1 MLTLLKQ
8 NFDERKYL
16 SMSLNDMVIEIINK
30 PNVFKGNSHVMINRI
45 REIKNKGDS
54 GWSEIKNAWDI
65 ESKGEAKRKI
75 DKYFNEGLK
84 VDSDLSIKKSVK
96 INLND
101 KGSMPQPIGVKDKE
115 ISSAENKY
123 ESRNLNGGIGKKI
136 QHAVEKIASNFE
148 SGIELKK
155 SKRDEESEKIN
166 KVECNSFDD
175 LINNLKKGEALSER
189 ELSYIKFLMSYIR
202 TKAPIGNED
211 NIRKE
216 LENVF
221 VKITNLIRNDDKSK
235 VLHLYQEQRFLS
247 IYNSSCRVATYAIES
262 LLEKKGF
269 QKETITKIK
278 EYLINYS
285 NEYLVKLKLNES
297 KYNDYI
303 KNIKKFSDFDIFK
316 GVESIDKIIFLK
328 GILSENKFTSEGRRF
343 LTEFSDN
350 LKDER
355 IIDFIKDKINLDVGL
370 LKSEYDSKC
379 FEEKNAY
386 DKYVKEKNA
395 YDKYVK
401 EKNKIIDAAI
411 NRIKSMLIVSKMPK
425 SIVDSVIEVINKERS
440 NIKIEPFSSKIDL
453 IINMLQCKR
462 TKVNEIT
469 NDIEHYLNISMEQL
483 KLEVEIAKSKKIS
496 FQERLS
502 SLLNNLNN
510 RVLNFIYYVKH
521 SFK

>member
-1 MLTLLKQ
+1 MQTLWKQ

-65 ESKGEAKRKI
+65 ESKGKAKRKI

-84 VDSDLSIKKSVK
+84 VDSDLPINESVK
-96 INLND
+96 INLSD

-115 ISSAENKY
+115 ISGAKNEC
-123 ESRNLNGGIGKKI
+123 ESSKSGGEIERKFKNI
-136 QHAVEKIASNFE
+136 VKAVVSNID
-148 SGIELKK
+148 SGMELKK
-155 SKRDEESEKIN
+155 SKRDEESKKIN
-166 KVECNSFDD
+166 KVGCDSFDD
-175 LINNLKKGEALSER
+175 LINNLKKGEALSEND
-189 ELSYIKFLMSYIR
+189 LSHINFLMSYIR

-269 QKETITKIK
+269 QKEIITKIK
-278 EYLINYS
+278 EYLIDYS
-285 NEYLVKLKLNES
+285 NEYLVKLKLNEA
-297 KYNDYI
+297 KYSDYI

-316 GVESIDKIIFLK
+316 GVESIDKIILLK
-328 GILSENKFTSEGRRF
+328 GVLSENKFTSEGRRF
-343 LTEFSDN
+343 LTEFNDN
-350 LKDER
+350 LKNER
-355 IIDFIKDKINLDVGL
+355 VIGFIKDKINLDVGL

-386 DKYVKEKNA
+386 DKYVKEKN
-395 YDKYVK
+395 
-401 EKNKIIDAAI
+401 KIIDAAI
-411 NRIKSMLIVSKMPK
+411 NRVKSMLMVSKMPK
-425 SIVDSVIEVINKERS
+425 RIVDSVIEVINKERS
-440 NIKIEPFSSKIDL
+440 NTKIEPFSSKIDL
-453 IINMLQCKR
+453 IINILQCKR
-462 TKVNEIT
+462 IKADKIT
-469 NDIEHYLNISMEQL
+469 NDIEHYFNISMEQL
-483 KLEVEIAKSKKIS
+483 KLEVEIEKSKKIS
-496 FQERLS
+496 FQERIS

-510 RVLNFIYYVKH
+510 RVLNFIYYVRH

>member
-1 MLTLLKQ
+1 MPILWKQ
-8 NFDERKYL
+8 NFDESKYL
-16 SMSLNDMVIEIINK
+16 SMSLKDMVNKIKEKSDFFEGNSHIIINK
-30 PNVFKGNSHVMINRI
+30 IK
-45 REIKNKGDS
+45 EIKNKSDL
-54 GWSEIKNAWDI
+54 GWDEIKDAWDI

-175 LINNLKKGEALSER
+175 LINNLKKGEALSEND
-189 ELSYIKFLMSYIR
+189 LSHIKFLMSYIR
-202 TKAPIGNED
+202 IREPIGNDD

-216 LENVF
+216 LESVF
-221 VKITNLIRNDDKSK
+221 VKITNVIRNDDKSK
-235 VLHLYQEQRFLS
+235 VLYLYQEQRFLS

-262 LLEKKGF
+262 LLEKKGY

-285 NEYLVKLKLNES
+285 NEYLVKLNLNES

-343 LTEFSDN
+343 LTELSGN

-355 IIDFIKDKINLDVGL
+355 VIDFIKDKINLDVGL

-386 DKYVKEKNA
+386 DKYI
-395 YDKYVK
+395 K

-411 NRIKSMLIVSKMPK
+411 NRIKSMLIVNKMPK

-440 NIKIEPFSSKIDL
+440 KTKIEPFSSKIDL

-502 SLLNNLNN
+502 SLLNNLSN
-510 RVLNFIYYVKH
+510 RVLNFIYYVRH